1 MEPVAALILQRRR
14 CFVVL
19 EEETTPRDVKGG
31 GDGAVIVAG
40 VEFLAAHLHVDAVG
54 MIR

>member
-31 GDGAVIVAG
+31 GDGAVIGLWRALS
-40 VEFLAAHLHVDAVG
+40 FWPLISTW
-54 MIR
+54 MQ